1 MVWFGLSGTK
11 RQGGYRVL
19 FVNERESKEKGEAA
33 SVCECEGSKLM
44 KKVIG
49 TLLFFWG

>member
-19 FVNERESKEKGEAA
+19 FVNERKRKEKGEAA
-33 SVCECEGSKLM
+33 SVCECEGSNRGGLVETM
-44 KKVIG
+44 EAG
-49 TLLFFWG
+49 